1 MKDETIIG
9 LFFDRS
15 QDALTLLD
23 RKYGRLLRH
32 VTGNVLRDPRDAEE
46 AVSDAYMKL
55 WDSIPPERPANLM
68 AYAVR
73 LSRNAAVDV
82 LRRSRCQKRRHEA
95 DVLLSELDECLPG
108 GAEVE
113 EYLEAQELA
122 EQINDY
128 LRTLDADSRSLFIRR
143 YFSMDELEEL
153 ASDFGLTKNAVSARL
168 YRTRRGLQQHLRKE
182 GIAL

>member
-1 MKDETIIG
+1 MKDETIVG

-32 VTGNVLRDPRDAEE
+32 IAGNILSDPRDAEE

-55 WDSIPPERPANLM
+55 WDSIPPERPVSLM
-68 AYAVR
+68 AYAAR
-73 LSRNAAVDV
+73 LSRNAAVDI
-82 LRRSRCQKRRHEA
+82 LRRSRSQKRQYELA
-95 DVLLSELDECLPG
+95 VCLSELDECLPG
-108 GAEVE
+108 GGAVE
-113 EYLEAQELA
+113 EHLAEQELI

-128 LRTLDADSRSLFIRR
+128 LKTLDADTRSLFIRR
-143 YFSMDELEEL
+143 YFSMDEMEEL
-153 ASDFGLTKNAVSARL
+153 AADFGLTKNAVSARL

-182 GIAL
+182 GIVL